1 MIARAVS
8 IAIASFAC
16 VRAASAQSAAAQA
29 ETLFR
34 EAKDLMAAGKTAE
47 ACAAF
52 DASEKLDPTISTA
65 LNQANCRE
73 KNGQLATAWGLFLE
87 AERSSRGASDDVTR
101 KLHQVALDHAHK
113 LEQRVSKL
121 TINVPVDS
129 RVERL
134 EILRDRDAVDPAAWN
149 RALPVDGG
157 TYKIT
162 ARAPGLASW
171 TSTITIGVEGDHKSI
186 DVPKLSRES
195 APIPAPPAATAAQP
209 SPPPKVA
216 SVEEQAQPPPEASPT
231 PRSNRSLAIGLG
243 IGAVAALGGA
253 LGLELWGES
262 IYDQSKVEPD
272 PTKQDNLW
280 QSANDRRYAAE
291 GFAIAGVA
299 CAGIAVW
306 LYLHR
311 PAAAA
316 TARVVPTIDRNGVG
330 IAGQF

>member
-16 VRAASAQSAAAQA
+16 LRGASAQSAAAQA
-29 ETLFR
+29 ETLFH

-52 DASEKLDPTISTA
+52 DASEKLDPTLSTM

-73 KNGQLATAWGLFLE
+73 KNGQLATAWGLFIE
-87 AERSSRGASDDVTR
+87 AERSARAATDDTTR

-121 TINVPVDS
+121 TINVPVES
-129 RVERL
+129 RVDHL
-134 EILRDRDAVDPAAWN
+134 EILRDRDAVDPAVWN
-149 RALPVDGG
+149 RALPIDGG

-162 ARAPGLASW
+162 ARAPGLAPW
-171 TSTITIGVEGDHKSI
+171 TSTITIGVEGDRKSV
-186 DVPKLSRES
+186 DVPKLAHASE
-195 APIPAPPAATAAQP
+195 PAPPTNAAQA
-209 SPPPKVA
+209 SPPPTVA
-216 SVEEQAQPPPEASPT
+216 TAEEHVETPPET
-231 PRSNRSLAIGLG
+231 PPARHGNKTLAIGLG

-262 IYDQSKVEPD
+262 IYVQSKVEPD
-272 PTKQDNLW
+272 PMKQDNLW

-291 GFAIAGVA
+291 GLAIAGVA

-306 LYLHR
+306 LYLHDR
-311 PAAAA
+311 HATAA
-316 TARVVPTIDRNGVG
+316 TARVVPTIQHNGLG